1 MTFILVLNF
10 KRFCLF
16 WVTVWDSVR
25 ELVTFISVL
34 KLLFQRD
41 CLFVVRVWD
50 PVRQLARG
58 DDDLYFS
65 PKLLSKGYL
74 LF

>member
-1 MTFILVLNF
+1 MTFILVFNF

-16 WVTVWDSVR
+16 WVTLWDSVR

-34 KLLFQRD
+34 KLLFQGD
-41 CLFVVRVWD
+41 CLFLVRVWD
-50 PVRQLARG
+50 PVRQLPKG

-65 PKLLSKGYL
+65 RKLL
-74 LF
+74 